1 MFFVFSWDTNLQFS
15 QICVHPQDIGGG
27 GRSENWHV
35 LLFLDQVL
43 KDSKTGILTMVEN
56 YTSGKNPKVAFAK
69 CWFNCKKNYFHRFI
83 RYLLLIA
90 VALFE
95 SN

>member
-15 QICVHPQDIGGG
+15 QICVHPQDIGGAEG
-27 GRSENWHV
+27 PKTGMF

-43 KDSKTGILTMVEN
+43 KDSKTDILTMVEN

>member
-1 MFFVFSWDTNLQFS
+1 MQFL
-15 QICVHPQDIGGG
+15 QICVYPQDIAGAEGPKTG
-27 GRSENWHV
+27 MFAIFG
-35 LLFLDQVL
+35 QVL
-43 KDSKTGILTMVEN
+43 KDPKTGILTMVEN

-69 CWFNCKKNYFHRFI
+69 CWFNCKKNYFLRFI
-83 RYLLLIA
+83 CYLLLIA